1 MFDHT
6 RLQSRPFLA
15 TLLASSSFAGKL
27 ARTPFQV
34 QKGAERVFCGLPR
47 MEAASHNDEWIPT
60 ECIPHFEMDAG
71 RFAIGGGLSSSV
83 TTRLPMVSTSSGD
96 SAAVG
101 TTAASVE
108 ISDEVLMARI
118 GDGDRE
124 GLACLFH
131 RYSRLVRA
139 VGYKILRDDSEAD
152 DLLQEVF
159 LFIHQ
164 KSTVFDSSKSSA
176 RSWIVQM
183 AYHRAI
189 DRRRYLDSRHF
200 YSQVDL
206 EDVGNEL
213 SGSGT
218 REGRYETSIEEVLGK
233 IGLRKVFG
241 VLSEIQRQ
249 TLGLHLLDG
258 YTFEEIAAKLDQSRG
273 NVKHH
278 YFRGLEKLRK
288 QLFNCKR

>member
-1 MFDHT
+1 VF
-6 RLQSRPFLA
+6 RVCAGRLA
-15 TLLASSSFAGKL
+15 T
-27 ARTPFQV
+27 
-34 QKGAERVFCGLPR
+34 
-47 MEAASHNDEWIPT
+47 
-60 ECIPHFEMDAG
+60 
-71 RFAIGGGLSSSV
+71 GGDLSSSI
-83 TTRLPMVSTSSGD
+83 TTRLSLISTSTGNSIAD
-96 SAAVG
+96 ARP
-101 TTAASVE
+101 AASFD
-108 ISDEVLMARI
+108 IPDEVLMARTV
-118 GDGDRE
+118 DGDKE
-124 GLACLFH
+124 ALGCLFR
-131 RYSRLVRA
+131 RYARLVRA

-152 DLLQEVF
+152 DLLQDVF

-164 KSTVFDSSKSSA
+164 KSAVFDGSKSSP

-183 AYHRAI
+183 AYQRAI

-200 YSQVDL
+200 YAQVDL

-213 SGSGT
+213 SGPGG
-218 REGRYETSIEEVLGK
+218 RAGRYENSIEEVLGRV
-233 IGLRKVFG
+233 GLGNVFG

-288 QLFNCKR
+288 QIFRCNRQSD

>member
-1 MFDHT
+1 M
-6 RLQSRPFLA
+6 
-15 TLLASSSFAGKL
+15 SSSA
-27 ARTPFQV
+27 ARYFPGEFRKAVTSI
-34 QKGAERVFCGLPR
+34 GAEVEPLQTSPS
-47 MEAASHNDEWIPT
+47 EATTVQDCDQQSLI
-60 ECIPHFEMDAG
+60 
-71 RFAIGGGLSSSV
+71 SV
-83 TTRLPMVSTSSGD
+83 PD
-96 SAAVG
+96 SADTDSLTSLV
-101 TTAASVE
+101 AS
-108 ISDEVLMARI
+108 SDEVLLARV
-118 GDGDRE
+118 GDGDKE

-131 RYSRLVRA
+131 RYARLVRA

-152 DLLQEVF
+152 DLLQDVF

-164 KSTVFDSSKSSA
+164 KSAVFDSSKSSA

-200 YSQVDL
+200 YTQVDL

-213 SGSGT
+213 SGPGT
-218 REGRYETSIEEVLGK
+218 RAERYENSIEEVLGRV
-233 IGLRKVFG
+233 GLRKVFG

-249 TLGLHLLDG
+249 TMGLHLLDG
-258 YTFEEIAAKLDQSRG
+258 YTFEEIALKLDQTRG

-288 QLFNCKR
+288 QIFSCKQEGN

>member
-1 MFDHT
+1 M
-6 RLQSRPFLA
+6 
-15 TLLASSSFAGKL
+15 SSSAARYFPREFGERTVPTRAEAENVRKLSTATAQQCDQESSLSTPERAAIDSLAIQAG
-27 ARTPFQV
+27 P
-34 QKGAERVFCGLPR
+34 
-47 MEAASHNDEWIPT
+47 
-60 ECIPHFEMDAG
+60 
-71 RFAIGGGLSSSV
+71 
-83 TTRLPMVSTSSGD
+83 
-96 SAAVG
+96 
-101 TTAASVE
+101 
-108 ISDEVLMARI
+108 SDEVLMARI
-118 GDGDRE
+118 VDGDKE
-124 GLACLFH
+124 ALGSLFR
-131 RYSRLVRA
+131 RYARLVRA

-159 LFIHQ
+159 LFVHQ
-164 KSTVFDSSKSSA
+164 KSAVFDGSKSSP

-200 YSQVDL
+200 YAQVDL

-213 SGSGT
+213 SGPGT
-218 REGRYETSIEEVLGK
+218 MAVRYENSIEEVLGRA
-233 IGLRKVFG
+233 GLRKVFG

-258 YTFEEIAAKLDQSRG
+258 YTFEEIAAKLDQTRG

-288 QLFNCKR
+288 QIFSCNRQGE

>member
-1 MFDHT
+1 MP
-6 RLQSRPFLA
+6 SSA
-15 TLLASSSFAGKL
+15 TASAGVSSAN
-27 ARTPFQV
+27 RYSV
-34 QKGAERVFCGLPR
+34 DSIE
-47 MEAASHNDEWIPT
+47 IP
-60 ECIPHFEMDAG
+60 
-71 RFAIGGGLSSSV
+71 
-83 TTRLPMVSTSSGD
+83 
-96 SAAVG
+96 
-101 TTAASVE
+101 
-108 ISDEVLMARI
+108 DEVLMARV
-118 GDGDRE
+118 GDGE
-124 GLACLFH
+124 EEALACLFH
-131 RYSRLVRA
+131 RYARLVRA

-152 DLLQEVF
+152 DLVQDVF

-164 KSTVFDSSKSSA
+164 KSAVFDSFKSSA

-213 SGSGT
+213 SAPGARS
-218 REGRYETSIEEVLGK
+218 ERYENSIEEVLGRV
-233 IGLRKVFG
+233 GLCKVFG

-258 YTFEEIAAKLDQSRG
+258 YTFEEIAVKLDQSRG

-288 QLFNCKR
+288 QLFTQGR

>member
-1 MFDHT
+1 M
-6 RLQSRPFLA
+6 
-15 TLLASSSFAGKL
+15 SSS
-27 ARTPFQV
+27 ARYFPDLVGEVVKPHPTQGEDAETCSTRVETPKSEQ
-34 QKGAERVFCGLPR
+34 QSLTGDAE
-47 MEAASHNDEWIPT
+47 IPT
-60 ECIPHFEMDAG
+60 
-71 RFAIGGGLSSSV
+71 
-83 TTRLPMVSTSSGD
+83 
-96 SAAVG
+96 SANFN
-101 TTAASVE
+101 SPVE
-108 ISDEVLMARI
+108 PSDEALMARI
-118 GDGDRE
+118 SGGDKDA
-124 GLACLFH
+124 LAGVFH
-131 RYSRLVRA
+131 RYARLVRA

-200 YSQVDL
+200 YTQVDL

-213 SGSGT
+213 SSLGT
-218 REGRYETSIEEVLGK
+218 TAGRYENSIEEVLGR

-258 YTFEEIAAKLDQSRG
+258 YTFEEIAVKLDQTRG
-273 NVKHH
+273 NVKNH

-288 QLFNCKR
+288 QIFSCNRQSD

>member
-1 MFDHT
+1 MFKVGAG
-6 RLQSRPFLA
+6 PVA
-15 TLLASSSFAGKL
+15 T
-27 ARTPFQV
+27 
-34 QKGAERVFCGLPR
+34 
-47 MEAASHNDEWIPT
+47 
-60 ECIPHFEMDAG
+60 
-71 RFAIGGGLSSSV
+71 GGDLSSSI
-83 TTRLPMVSTSSGD
+83 TTRLSVISTSTGNSIAD
-96 SAAVG
+96 ARP
-101 TTAASVE
+101 AASFD
-108 ISDEVLMARI
+108 IPDEVLMARTV
-118 GDGDRE
+118 DGDKE
-124 GLACLFH
+124 ALGCLFR
-131 RYSRLVRA
+131 RYARLVRA

-152 DLLQEVF
+152 DLLQDVF

-164 KSTVFDSSKSSA
+164 KSAVFDGSKSSP

-200 YSQVDL
+200 YAQVDL

-213 SGSGT
+213 SGSSAT
-218 REGRYETSIEEVLGK
+218 AARYENSIEEVLGRV
-233 IGLRKVFG
+233 GLRKVFG

-258 YTFEEIAAKLDQSRG
+258 YTFEEIAVKLDQTRG

-288 QLFNCKR
+288 QIFRQGD

>member
-1 MFDHT
+1 M
-6 RLQSRPFLA
+6 
-15 TLLASSSFAGKL
+15 
-27 ARTPFQV
+27 
-34 QKGAERVFCGLPR
+34 
-47 MEAASHNDEWIPT
+47 
-60 ECIPHFEMDAG
+60 
-71 RFAIGGGLSSSV
+71 GGDLSSSI
-83 TTRLPMVSTSSGD
+83 TTRLSLISTSNGNSIAGERPATGLD
-96 SAAVG
+96 
-101 TTAASVE
+101 
-108 ISDEVLMARI
+108 ISDEALMASI
-118 GDGDRE
+118 GDGE
-124 GLACLFH
+124 KEALACLFH
-131 RYSRLVRA
+131 RYARLVRA

-152 DLLQEVF
+152 DLLQDVF

-164 KSTVFDSSKSSA
+164 KSTVFDGSKSSA

-200 YSQVDL
+200 YTQVDL

-213 SGSGT
+213 SGAET
-218 REGRYETSIEEVLGK
+218 RAVRYANSIEEVLGRL
-233 IGLRKVFG
+233 GLRKVLG

-288 QLFNCKR
+288 QIFRQGD

>member
-1 MFDHT
+1 M
-6 RLQSRPFLA
+6 
-15 TLLASSSFAGKL
+15 SSSA
-27 ARTPFQV
+27 ARYLPGEFG
-34 QKGAERVFCGLPR
+34 KGATSARAKVEDAQTSPPKVATVQEYDPQSSISAPENTATRRVTSL
-47 MEAASHNDEWIPT
+47 
-60 ECIPHFEMDAG
+60 
-71 RFAIGGGLSSSV
+71 V
-83 TTRLPMVSTSSGD
+83 TP
-96 SAAVG
+96 
-101 TTAASVE
+101 
-108 ISDEVLMARI
+108 SDEVLMSCVV
-118 GDGDRE
+118 DGDKE
-124 GLACLFH
+124 ALACLFH
-131 RYSRLVRA
+131 RYARLVRA

-152 DLLQEVF
+152 DLLQDVF

-164 KSTVFDSSKSSA
+164 KGTVFDSSKSSA

-200 YSQVDL
+200 YTQVDL

-213 SGSGT
+213 SGPGT
-218 REGRYETSIEEVLGK
+218 RAGRYENSIEEVLGRV
-233 IGLRKVFG
+233 GLRKVFG

-258 YTFEEIAAKLDQSRG
+258 YSFEEIAVKLDQSRG

-288 QLFNCKR
+288 QIFSCKRQGN

>member
-1 MFDHT
+1 MGCI
-6 RLQSRPFLA
+6 
-15 TLLASSSFAGKL
+15 LLAYYTLSSYISDDLNSKEFDSEHNPLKTFKNS
-27 ARTPFQV
+27 ARWNLTTSIT
-34 QKGAERVFCGLPR
+34 A
-47 MEAASHNDEWIPT
+47 
-60 ECIPHFEMDAG
+60 
-71 RFAIGGGLSSSV
+71 RFAAIS
-83 TTRLPMVSTSSGD
+83 PSSGRAKATSASDGYSAD
-96 SAAVG
+96 SA
-101 TTAASVE
+101 E

-118 GDGDRE
+118 GDGDKE

-131 RYSRLVRA
+131 RYARLVRA
-139 VGYKILRDDSEAD
+139 VGYRILRDDSEAD

-183 AYHRAI
+183 SYQRAI

-200 YSQVDL
+200 YTQVDL

-213 SGSGT
+213 SGPGA
-218 REGRYETSIEEVLGK
+218 RAVRYENSIEEVLGR

-241 VLSEIQRQ
+241 VLSGIQRQ

-288 QLFNCKR
+288 EIFRCNRQSD

>member
-1 MFDHT
+1 M
-6 RLQSRPFLA
+6 
-15 TLLASSSFAGKL
+15 SSS
-27 ARTPFQV
+27 ARYFPDLVGEGVTPHPTLGEDAQISSDQV
-34 QKGAERVFCGLPR
+34 
-47 MEAASHNDEWIPT
+47 EALKSEQRGSTGGT
-60 ECIPHFEMDAG
+60 ES
-71 RFAIGGGLSSSV
+71 L
-83 TTRLPMVSTSSGD
+83 TSSHIN
-96 SAAVG
+96 SA
-101 TTAASVE
+101 VE
-108 ISDEVLMARI
+108 PSDEALMAQVSV
-118 GDGDRE
+118 GDKE
-124 GLACLFH
+124 ALAFLFH
-131 RYSRLVRA
+131 RYARLVRA
-139 VGYKILRDDSEAD
+139 VGYKIIRDDSEAD
-152 DLLQEVF
+152 DLLQDVF

-164 KSTVFDSSKSSA
+164 KSAVFDGSKSSA

-213 SGSGT
+213 SEPGT
-218 REGRYETSIEEVLGK
+218 RAERYEHSIEEVLGRV
-233 IGLRKVFG
+233 GLRKVFG

-258 YTFEEIAAKLDQSRG
+258 YTFEEIAVKLDQSRG

-288 QLFNCKR
+288 QIFSCDRQGK

>member
-1 MFDHT
+1 
-6 RLQSRPFLA
+6 
-15 TLLASSSFAGKL
+15 
-27 ARTPFQV
+27 
-34 QKGAERVFCGLPR
+34 
-47 MEAASHNDEWIPT
+47 
-60 ECIPHFEMDAG
+60 
-71 RFAIGGGLSSSV
+71 LSSSV
-83 TTRLPMVSTSSGD
+83 TTRLPMVSTSTGNSTSD
-96 SAAVG
+96 DRP
-101 TTAASVE
+101 AASVE

-118 GDGDRE
+118 GDGDKE

-131 RYSRLVRA
+131 RYARLVRA

-200 YSQVDL
+200 YTQVDL

-213 SGSGT
+213 SSPGA
-218 REGRYETSIEEVLGK
+218 RAGRYENSIEEVLGRV
-233 IGLRKVFG
+233 GLRKVFG
-241 VLSEIQRQ
+241 VLSVIQRQ

-288 QLFNCKR
+288 QIFSCNRQSD